1 MFCRLI
7 NQHKKLIEYIS
18 CHCRS
23 AYFDIAVVEVVKKIQ
38 FSENIY
44 PICIPDKPMEL
55 QGIGADVSGYGNLR
69 DSTLTTAA
77 INVRSNNYCTQKY
90 NNISPDDEDYV
101 AIQQVGAFFGVW
113 FLTEVTVKCRRAP
126 VLKLSQSP

>member
-1 MFCRLI
+1 M
-7 NQHKKLIEYIS
+7 
-18 CHCRS
+18 
-23 AYFDIAVVEVVKKIQ
+23 VEVVKKIQ
-38 FSENIY
+38 FLENIY

-90 NNISPDDEDYV
+90 SSISPGDEDYD
-101 AIQQVGAFFGVW
+101 AIQQVGT
-113 FLTEVTVKCRRAP
+113 L
-126 VLKLSQSP
+126 

>member
-1 MFCRLI
+1 M
-7 NQHKKLIEYIS
+7 
-18 CHCRS
+18 
-23 AYFDIAVVEVVKKIQ
+23 VEVVKKIQ
-38 FSENIY
+38 FLENIY

-90 NNISPDDEDYV
+90 NSIEPEEDGYREV
-101 AIQQVGAFFGVW
+101 QQVG
-113 FLTEVTVKCRRAP
+113 T
-126 VLKLSQSP
+126 